1 MYVTVAGIVIVST
14 ELSEKAFASIVVT
27 PFGSDTDEIPVQFC
41 NAPAPIVVVPAA
53 IAREVLPSGTS
64 KSLVL
69 EALYKHPSDE
79 AYAPLPDATEISE
92 RLPHPLKASV
102 EILLTLAG
110 MLTEL
115 RDAHP

>member
-1 MYVTVAGIVIVST
+1 MDVTVAGIVIVSIA
-14 ELSEKAFASIVVT
+14 LSEKAFASIVVT
-27 PFGSDTDEIPVQFC
+27 PFGSDTDVMPVQSC
-41 NAPAPIVVVPAA
+41 NAPAPMVVVPAA
-53 IAREVLPSGTS
+53 IASEVFPSGTS
-64 KSLVL
+64 NNLVL

-110 MLTEL
+110 MLTEP